1 MESLIILLCR
11 SLMLL
16 SLSVLF
22 YCRYGLSDTF
32 AFPCETFAFHFET
45 SSSTLPIQLRMM
57 LYQTVL
63 AHELF
68 MNTHC
73 WLLLLTGYS
82 VLLID

>member
-11 SLMLL
+11 SL
-16 SLSVLF
+16 SLSVHF
-22 YCRYGLSDTF
+22 YCRYGRCETF

-73 WLLLLTGYS
+73 WLLLLTDKC
-82 VLLID
+82 III